1 MVAAT
6 PREKPLASVAKKEN
20 GQFDS
25 FALRKTRDCRQ
36 HCSVAVDVKE
46 LVLLFK

>member
-6 PREKPLASVAKKEN
+6 PGEKHLASVAKKGN

-25 FALRKTRDCRQ
+25 FTSRKTRDCRR
-36 HCSVAVDVKE
+36 HCSAVADAKE
-46 LVLLFK
+46 LVLRFK